1 MARRLAPLLAALALL
16 AVATPNASAARAERV
31 AQASEAQSPSGAGGE
46 LVAPASVCPD
56 QANVDAPVANQE
68 RTMLCMANFA
78 RAELGLAPLQMA
90 EPLEQSAREKARDI
104 LRCDSFSHYACGRE
118 FAYWIR
124 ATGYLSSECW
134 RAGENLAFGSGTL
147 GSVRAIFRAW
157 MRSPEHREN
166 ILGDYTQTGID
177 LTAGTL
183 EGFAGTRVW
192 AQHFGT
198 HCEAVS

>member
-1 MARRLAPLLAALALL
+1 MARRFAPLLAALALL
-16 AVATPNASAARAERV
+16 AVGASTASAEVGERIER
-31 AQASEAQSPSGAGGE
+31 ASEVQSPSSAGGE
-46 LVAPASVCPD
+46 LVAPASACPD
-56 QANVDAPVANQE
+56 QAEVEAPVATQE

-78 RAELGLAPLQMA
+78 RAELGLSPLQMA
-90 EPLEQSAREKARDI
+90 EPLEQSAREKANDI

-118 FAYWIR
+118 FTYWIR
-124 ATGYLSSECW
+124 ANGYLASECW

-198 HCEAVS
+198 HCEAAA